1 MKGMK
6 SIWLFVALIV
16 AMAIV
21 GCGKSSNANSQSI
34 VEKPLVKTEL
44 AKIADRSG
52 VMGYID
58 KTGRIVITDI
68 HTINGVEEVM
78 SFSKVDGT
86 AAVLKKKDPS
96 SKNRVWMF
104 IDKEGKNILEPSI
117 ESLKTLHSFS
127 CERALFNDGTLFGY
141 FDKKGKVVIPANFG
155 GAKDF
160 GENGLAPVKLSREN
174 FRTTTGSSWGYIDV
188 NGNVKIP
195 AQFASADIFSHGLA
209 AVTYQDKGT
218 HKLMAGCINEN
229 GEIVFKSDKYT
240 IVGQF
245 APNGLAPVKIAN
257 KGGYIN
263 RKGEIVITGFDR
275 IKGFAEN
282 GLAAA
287 SYIDKKAM
295 SPKWGF
301 IDSQGKW
308 YIKPIY
314 DDAGFFSVNGLAPVK
329 IGDFWGYIDTTG
341 NMVIEPQFRAAYE
354 FVVFQ

>member
-127 CERALFNDGTLFGY
+127 CERALFN
-141 FDKKGKVVIPANFG
+141 
-155 GAKDF
+155 
-160 GENGLAPVKLSREN
+160 
-174 FRTTTGSSWGYIDV
+174 
-188 NGNVKIP
+188 
-195 AQFASADIFSHGLA
+195 
-209 AVTYQDKGT
+209 
-218 HKLMAGCINEN
+218 
-229 GEIVFKSDKYT
+229 
-240 IVGQF
+240 
-245 APNGLAPVKIAN
+245 
-257 KGGYIN
+257 
-263 RKGEIVITGFDR
+263 EIVITGFDR

-301 IDSQGKW
+301 IDSQGNW
-308 YIKPIY
+308 CIKPVY
-314 DDAGFFSVNGLAPVK
+314 DDAGVFSVNGLAPVK

-341 NMVIEPQFRAAYE
+341 NMVIEPQFRAACE